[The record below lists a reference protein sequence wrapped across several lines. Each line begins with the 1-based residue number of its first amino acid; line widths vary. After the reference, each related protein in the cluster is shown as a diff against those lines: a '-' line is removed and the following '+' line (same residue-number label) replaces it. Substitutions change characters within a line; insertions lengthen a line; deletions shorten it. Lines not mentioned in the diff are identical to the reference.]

1 MHVISKNNITY
12 REDLKNI
19 KIRSLYDL
27 NKQYAQF
34 EIKSIESP
42 LDVKL
47 EQRGG
52 YVEDEFGNVESS
64 DPEIKD

>member
-1 MHVISKNNITY
+1 MHVISKKKHYI
-12 REDLKNI
+12 EDLKNI

-27 NKQYAQF
+27 NKQNAQF